1 MSEGRDWTVYQE
13 NYAVKIC
20 IEDCKYSLKDSDT
33 EKGLAAIA
41 HAILLL
47 QDTLVN
53 ESEKNRDADD
63 DRYEDARDRYS
74 RIDEKRQELE
84 NAIEEMMNTRK
95 DPWVEASKSSPCIP
109 VIVKMAD
116 GVELNGYYS
125 NGKFLSSL
133 GIEFAN
139 VKSWRYPECKS
150 E

>member
-1 MSEGRDWTVYQE
+1 MSEGNDWYVEQTMSG
-13 NYAVKIC
+13 VKIE
-20 IEDCKYSLKDSDT
+20 IGDCSYTFTCEEESS
-33 EKGLAAIA
+33 AAIA

-53 ESEKNRDADD
+53 ESENNRDADD
-63 DRYEDARDRYS
+63 ARYEDARDRYS
-74 RIDEKRQELE
+74 RIDEKRQDLE
-84 NAIEEMMNTRK
+84 DAIEEMMNTRK
-95 DPWVEASKSSPCIP
+95 NSWVDASKSLPCIP

-139 VKSWRYPECKS
+139 VKSWRYVDAD
-150 E
+150 

>member
-1 MSEGRDWTVYQE
+1 MSEGRDWVVE
-13 NYAVKIC
+13 DKFSAVEISIK
-20 IEDCKYSLKDSDT
+20 DCSYRVQD
-33 EKGLAAIA
+33 EGLAAIA

-53 ESEKNRDADD
+53 ESENNRDADD
-63 DRYEDARDRYS
+63 ARYEDARDRYS
-74 RIDEKRQELE
+74 RLDEKRKDLE
-84 NAIEEMMNTRK
+84 EAIEEMMNTRK
-95 DPWVEASKSSPCIP
+95 DPWVEASRSLPCIP